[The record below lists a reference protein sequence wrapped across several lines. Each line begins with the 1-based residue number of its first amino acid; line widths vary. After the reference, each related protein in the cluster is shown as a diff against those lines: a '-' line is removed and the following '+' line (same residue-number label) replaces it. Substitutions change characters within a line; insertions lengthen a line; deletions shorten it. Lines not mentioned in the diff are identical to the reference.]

1 MKIVNIGIGV
11 YGSSATANGKTR
23 GRTISVN
30 AISTSRKRVK
40 RMNDYEKGISD
51 AITALLPLLE
61 CSTEF
66 ICDTVSP
73 LLDYWCCGNCK
84 DTIRAEC
91 VRKYIQIILKER
103 EREE

>member
-1 MKIVNIGIGV
+1 MGEKYFDKEPESYI
-11 YGSSATANGKTR
+11 TTE
-23 GRTISVN
+23 N
-30 AISTSRKRVK
+30 AEKAIDDAYKR
-40 RMNDYEKGISD
+40 GISE

-84 DTIRAEC
+84 ETVRAEC
-91 VRKYIQIILKER
+91 VRKYIEIIM
-103 EREE
+103 EEKDEDRTST